1 VAEIVASYGSASQSE
16 KMEKFTYLYVLQ
28 SETDPSRVYTG
39 STRDLRERLN
49 CHNSGEV
56 PHTEKWS
63 LGGLKLMLHFRMLDG
78 RLNSNIILSPHLV
91 ALF

>member
-39 STRDLRERLN
+39 STRDLRERL
-49 CHNSGEV
+49 
-56 PHTEKWS
+56 
-63 LGGLKLMLHFRMLDG
+63 KLMLHFRMLDG
-78 RLNSNIILSPHLV
+78 RLNSNIISSPHLV

>member
-1 VAEIVASYGSASQSE
+1 MESEGCCAVALAKAGRLTVAEIVASYGSASQSE

-63 LGGLKLMLHFRMLDG
+63 LGD
-78 RLNSNIILSPHLV
+78 
-91 ALF
+91 